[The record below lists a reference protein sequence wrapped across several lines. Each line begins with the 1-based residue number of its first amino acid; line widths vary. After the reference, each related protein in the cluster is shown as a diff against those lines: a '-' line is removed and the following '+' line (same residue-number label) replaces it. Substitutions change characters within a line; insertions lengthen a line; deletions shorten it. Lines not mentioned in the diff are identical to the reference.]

1 MGTGRRL
8 THMHADTD
16 AIRMLAAASASHS
29 DELAAIASTLTSAP
43 TAEAGEAFGPV
54 GATLLAAIV
63 ESVAQE
69 ARSVTALGEHVSTTA
84 GAASASAAAYDAADA
99 RAGARVSGV

>member
-16 AIRMLAAASASHS
+16 AIRVLATASASHA

-43 TAEAGEAFGPV
+43 TAAAGPAFGPV
-54 GATLLAAIV
+54 GAMFLAAIV
-63 ESVAQE
+63 EAVAQE
-69 ARSVTALGEHVSTTA
+69 ALTVSALGEHASTTA
-84 GAASASAAAYDAADA
+84 GAASASADAYDAADA